1 MVSSQELFLT
11 LVTMNLPSRLL
22 AAVPAS
28 QSIAAAQR
36 ARDLIASGRDIVSTT
51 IGEPDFPTPPA
62 VIEAAFAAAR
72 DGAPRYTAVP
82 GTPALRAA
90 IAAKFERENGLAYDP
105 AKEIIVAT
113 GAKQVIYDALT
124 ATLNPGDEVIVFAP
138 YWVSY
143 PTIARLCGAT
153 PVIVP
158 TRAENGFVPTAD
170 ELRAAL
176 TPRTRWVML
185 NYPNN
190 PTGAVATRA
199 QYEALAQ
206 VLEAHPDVLVLSDEI
221 YEHIRYDDQPFVSF
235 ANIGAGMRNRTLVV
249 NGVSKAYGMTGWRI
263 GYAAGP
269 QPLVAAMTKLQ
280 SHITG
285 GASAIG
291 QAAALAALGSDPA
304 LLRERAAQYRARRDL
319 VVARL
324 AGCARLQAVEPRG
337 AFYVFV
343 RLLEPGVPDGRP
355 VDDFLL
361 DHGVAVIAGD
371 GFGAPGWFRI
381 SIATS
386 LGELERACERIRAAF
401 PD

>member
-1 MVSSQELFLT
+1 
-11 LVTMNLPSRLL
+11 MNLQSRLL
-22 AAVPAS
+22 AAVSSS
-28 QSIAAAQR
+28 QSIATAQR
-36 ARDLIASGRDIVSTT
+36 ARDLIAQGHDIVSVT

-72 DGAPRYTAVP
+72 QGATRYTPVP
-82 GTPALRAA
+82 GTAALRCA
-90 IAAKFERENGLAYDP
+90 IAGKFVSENGMAYDP
-105 AKEIIVAT
+105 DGEVFVAT

-124 ATLNPGDEVIVFAP
+124 ATLNPDDEVVVFAP

-153 PVIVP
+153 PVIVA
-158 TRAENGFVPTAD
+158 TRAENGFVPTAE
-170 ELRAAL
+170 ELASAL

-206 VLEAHPDVLVLSDEI
+206 VLEARPDVFVLSDEI
-221 YEHIRYDDQPFVSF
+221 YEHIRYDDRPFTSFGSVSE
-235 ANIGAGMRNRTLVV
+235 AMRTRTLVV

-263 GYAAGP
+263 GYAGGP
-269 QPLVAAMTKLQ
+269 RPLIAAMAKLQ
-280 SHITG
+280 SHVTG

-291 QAAALAALGSDPA
+291 QAAALAALGSDPG
-304 LLRERAAQYRARRDL
+304 LLRERAAEYRARRDL
-319 VVARL
+319 VLNRL
-324 AGCARLQAVEPRG
+324 ANCPALEALEPKG

-343 RLLEPGVPDGRP
+343 RMLDAARTGGKA
-355 VDDFLL
+355 VDEFLL

-386 LGELERACERIRAAF
+386 IEELERACARIVAAF
-401 PD
+401 GA